1 MPFAQN
7 KTVRRDQP
15 RPDARSDGLVY
26 TTVKTTGIYCRPICP
41 AGPPLEKNVGRATG
55 RAEAEQAGFRPC
67 LRCRPEL
74 APNRPLA
81 KTAPWPVRRV
91 IEAVRRGLDGDKIEF
106 GLECPDFEAVV
117 GVPVSAYRQTVQ
129 TSFAK
134 MLLTDTAL
142 PEDEIA
148 VITGYNDADAMLAE
162 LTELYH
168 RDPVK
173 VRRPIPV
180 PSRPGLK
187 SCTLNLAYRPPYDWP
202 GLLNYFRARAVPGL
216 EAVEADSYHR
226 TFRLNG
232 RSGRLSLRNHPEE
245 NALRLEVHATD
256 LSGLMD
262 LVWRVRRMTDLD
274 ADPVVL
280 DLVFGPDPL
289 LGPIW
294 NRNPGLR
301 VPVCFDALEF
311 AVRAVAGQ
319 LISVTAATKL
329 VGKITARLGDDLP
342 WPAPLDLTKTFP
354 GPDQLI
360 EADLHSLGLTK
371 TKATAVAALARAGI
385 GAGLDYG
392 QADSLDEFIKRMTA
406 LKGVGDW
413 TAQCLAMRGLGDGD
427 GFPAADLGIVKALS
441 PTGQKAKPKEIY
453 DLARRW
459 RPWRSYAA
467 MLLWSLG
474 STKEA

>member
-1 MPFAQN
+1 MTVAQS
-7 KTVRRDQP
+7 KTARRDQP

-41 AGPPLEKNVGRATG
+41 AGPPLEKNTGRATG

-74 APNRPLA
+74 APNRPLT

-91 IEAVRRGLDGDKIEF
+91 IEAIRRGLDPGPIGNEPGSD
-106 GLECPDFEAVV
+106 DFEAVV
-117 GVPVSAYRQTVQ
+117 GVPIPAYHSTVR
-129 TSFAK
+129 TLFAK
-134 MLLTDTAL
+134 MLLTDTGL
-142 PEDEIA
+142 PEDKIA
-148 VITGYNDADAMLAE
+148 VITGCADAEAMLAE
-162 LTELYH
+162 LTQLYG

-173 VRRPIPV
+173 VRKPIPIMT
-180 PSRPGLK
+180 RPDLE
-187 SCTLNLAYRPPYDWP
+187 SCALDLTYRPPYDWS

-216 EAVEADSYHR
+216 EAVESDSYHR
-226 TFRLNG
+226 TFIL
-232 RSGRLSLRNHPEE
+232 SGRPGWLSLHNRPEA
-245 NALRLEVHATD
+245 NALRLDVHASD

-262 LVWRVRRMTDLD
+262 LIWRVRRMMDLD
-274 ADPVVL
+274 ADPIVL
-280 DLVFGPDPL
+280 DSVFSPDPL

-329 VGKITARLGDDLP
+329 VGKITTRLGDDLP
-342 WPAPLDLTKTFP
+342 WPAPYGLTKTFP
-354 GPDQLI
+354 APERLI
-360 EADLHSLGLTK
+360 KADLHSLGLTK
-371 TKATAVAALARAGI
+371 TKATAIAALARAGI
-385 GAGLDYG
+385 GAGLDYD
-392 QADSLDEFIKRMTA
+392 QADGLDEFINRMTA

-441 PTGQKAKPKEIY
+441 APEQKAKPKEIY
-453 DLARRW
+453 NLARRW

-474 STKEA
+474 SAKEA